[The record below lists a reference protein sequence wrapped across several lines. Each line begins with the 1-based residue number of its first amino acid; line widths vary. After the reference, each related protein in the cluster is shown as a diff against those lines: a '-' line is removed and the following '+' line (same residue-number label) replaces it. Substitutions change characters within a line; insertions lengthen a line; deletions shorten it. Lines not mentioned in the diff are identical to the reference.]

1 MKLTTIGLQLDDIVN
16 VSIADLW
23 TTGIN
28 AIIHSVEL
36 TYNDFIQKRQVNVN
50 LQDYNYEHFIPY
62 KNDKQKQFLSN
73 KFAKYKLR
81 AKVICQNNN
90 LELEIIDLQGYMEK

>member
-16 VSIADLW
+16 VSIEDYW

-28 AIIHSVEL
+28 AVIISVEL
-36 TYNDFIQKRQVNVN
+36 TYNDVIQKRQVNVN
-50 LQDYNYEHFIPY
+50 LQDYGYEHFIPY
-62 KNDKQKQFLSN
+62 NNDKQKQILSN

-81 AKVICQNNN
+81 TKVINRNNN
-90 LELEIIDLQGYMEK
+90 LELEIIDPIE

>member
-36 TYNDFIQKRQVNVN
+36 TYNDFIQK
-50 LQDYNYEHFIPY
+50 I
-62 KNDKQKQFLSN
+62 K
-73 KFAKYKLR
+73 
-81 AKVICQNNN
+81 
-90 LELEIIDLQGYMEK
+90 

>member
-16 VSIADLW
+16 VSIADYW

-28 AIIHSVEL
+28 AVIISVEL
-36 TYNDFIQKRQVNVN
+36 TYNDVIQKRQVNVN
-50 LQDYNYEHFIPY
+50 LQDYGYEHFIPY
-62 KNDKQKQFLSN
+62 KNDKQKLILSN

-81 AKVICQNNN
+81 TKVINRNNN
-90 LELEIIDLQGYMEK
+90 LELEIIDPIE